1 MKHSRGNA
9 KITSTIVTLLL
20 IVILVLSFNMYR
32 KNYFNGFEK
41 AISTTSDS
49 KFSRD
54 SKVRY
59 SKANSYKIE
68 NLDFGDATFHKKIE
82 VDKNTPYRVTCMVKM
97 ENVQSKE
104 QNGGGVTVGLLDTTE
119 YTKPLT
125 GTSDWQKI
133 EFYFNSKNRDQVEIS
148 FRLGGN
154 EGESSGTA
162 WFSDIVV
169 EKGMKNT
176 DSNWNIGCFIIK
188 ELDVEIK
195 GKRYNLK
202 TNSQDIENV
211 KLNLA
216 RYKDDCYLF
225 SEEKMNVNYEINEI
239 ETPVTTISYSD
250 EHGYYISYKDVQEM
264 IYEKIQQKQYDH
276 VFAVSRMEDD
286 TGDTSIP
293 IIDNWIGLG
302 SMDIYGVGYSLVR
315 INKNANSFSYKYG
328 ITNQSPEEVYLHEFL
343 HTLERNNKEAGYTI
357 PALHSYADYGYTEK
371 HPNGLNDWYK
381 DYMRQKILDNETGK
395 YIGLYD
401 SAYYSQPA
409 NQDNFK
415 HPLDMEFNQEP
426 QNIIEEI
433 LTIIDTLKKGRIK
446 EWKYQILTT
455 TYQKS

>member
-1 MKHSRGNA
+1 
-9 KITSTIVTLLL
+9 
-20 IVILVLSFNMYR
+20 
-32 KNYFNGFEK
+32 
-41 AISTTSDS
+41 
-49 KFSRD
+49 
-54 SKVRY
+54 
-59 SKANSYKIE
+59 
-68 NLDFGDATFHKKIE
+68 
-82 VDKNTPYRVTCMVKM
+82 
-97 ENVQSKE
+97 
-104 QNGGGVTVGLLDTTE
+104 
-119 YTKPLT
+119 
-125 GTSDWQKI
+125 
-133 EFYFNSKNRDQVEIS
+133 
-148 FRLGGN
+148 
-154 EGESSGTA
+154 
-162 WFSDIVV
+162 
-169 EKGMKNT
+169 
-176 DSNWNIGCFIIK
+176 
-188 ELDVEIK
+188 
-195 GKRYNLK
+195 
-202 TNSQDIENV
+202 
-211 KLNLA
+211 
-216 RYKDDCYLF
+216 
-225 SEEKMNVNYEINEI
+225 
-239 ETPVTTISYSD
+239 
-250 EHGYYISYKDVQEM
+250 M

-276 VFAVSRMEDD
+276 VFVVCRMEDD

-446 EWKYQILTT
+446 E
-455 TYQKS
+455 

>member
-162 WFSDIVV
+162 WF
-169 EKGMKNT
+169 
-176 DSNWNIGCFIIK
+176 
-188 ELDVEIK
+188 
-195 GKRYNLK
+195 
-202 TNSQDIENV
+202 QDIENI

-216 RYKDDCYLF
+216 RYKDDCYMF
-225 SEEKMNVNYEINEI
+225 SDEKMNVNYEINEI

-276 VFAVSRMEDD
+276 VFVVCRMEDD

-446 EWKYQILTT
+446 E
-455 TYQKS
+455 